1 MIVTLVTFPM
11 AGRAPPD
18 PAAQRRLFEQTA
30 PAYRGV
36 PGLVR
41 KYFIGNAE
49 RAGGIYEWRRR
60 TDAEAWFTD
69 EWRARMQAS
78 YGALPVVEYFDAPCV
93 VDNELGRTTLAAPAG
108 TGAAP

>member
-1 MIVTLVTFPM
+1 MIVTLVTFPI
-11 AGRAPPD
+11 AGREPPD

-30 PAYRGV
+30 PTYREV

-49 RAGGIYEWRRR
+49 RAGGIYEWRSRA
-60 TDAEAWFTD
+60 DAEAWFTD
-69 EWRARMQAS
+69 PWRARMQAN
-78 YGALPVVEYFDAPCV
+78 YGAPPVVEYFDAPCI

-108 TGAAP
+108 TGTAA